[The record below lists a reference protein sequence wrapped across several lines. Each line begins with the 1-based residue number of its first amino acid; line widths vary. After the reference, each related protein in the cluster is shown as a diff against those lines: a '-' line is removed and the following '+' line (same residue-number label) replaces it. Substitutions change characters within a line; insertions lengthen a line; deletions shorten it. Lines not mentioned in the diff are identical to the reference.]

1 MDKNSKIYIAGHH
14 GLVGSAIWNNL
25 KQRGYNNLVGRSHK
39 ELDLTD
45 QQAVKKF
52 FDEEKPDA
60 VVLAAA
66 FVGGIMANSLYR
78 ADFIMQNMK
87 MQCNV
92 IENAYKHGV
101 KKLLFLGSTCIYPK
115 DAPQPMKE
123 DALLT
128 SPLEYT
134 NEEYAIAKIA
144 GLKMCESYNLQY
156 GTNYIAVMPTNLY
169 GPNDNFHLENSH
181 VMPAMMRKIYLAK
194 LIHEN
199 DWHSIEVDMNKR
211 PINPTDKLRAIIGE
225 GNVDG
230 NNSHERILKALEFYG
245 IYDNKVVLWGTGTPL
260 REFLWSEDMADASV
274 HVLLNVNFSDII
286 GIEKY
291 SSVFY
296 GAKVDGAVDRNNSEG
311 RGGAIPSLGEA
322 YAAWKTAMANR
333 GLARAKREVLK
344 KIEAYDTSSAVNGF
358 MLNGAEVWLDFELR
372 DRVYQGNERLQRI
385 GRTDTALWLGNKCY
399 NLSIEQAQNI
409 ISHIEAYAKDCYNVT
424 AAHKKAVGELTS
436 VEEVLT
442 YDYTKGYPAKLT
454 MTV

>member
-1 MDKNSKIYIAGHH
+1 MLDKNSKIYVAGHH

-25 KQRGYNNLVGRSHK
+25 KQRGYENLVGRTHQ

-45 QQAVKKF
+45 QVAVHQF
-52 FDEEKPDA
+52 FDQERPDA

-92 IENAYKHGV
+92 ISESYAHGV

-115 DAPQPMKE
+115 NAPQPMKE

-144 GLKMCESYNLQY
+144 GLKMCEAYNLQY

-181 VMPAMMRKIYLAK
+181 VMPAMMRKVYLAK
-194 LIHEN
+194 LIHEA
-199 DWHSIEVDMNKR
+199 DWDSMRRDLDIR
-211 PINPTDKLRAIIGE
+211 PIE
-225 GNVDG
+225 GINGSSQSSD
-230 NNSHERILKALEFYG
+230 ILSILAKYG
-245 IYDNKVVLWGTGTPL
+245 IQDNKVVLWGTGMPL

-274 HVLLNVNFSDII
+274 HILLNVNFSDII

-291 SSVFY
+291 SSVYY
-296 GAKVDGAVDRNNSEG
+296 GASASGTVDRNHSAG
-311 RGGAIPSLGEA
+311 RGGAIPQLGEIRNCHINVGTGKELTIRELSTLVAQAVGFGGTIEFDASKPDGTMRKVIDVSKLHSLGWTHKVEIEDGVQKLFEWYQA
-322 YAAWKTAMANR
+322 S
-333 GLARAKREVLK
+333 LK
-344 KIEAYDTSSAVNGF
+344 
-358 MLNGAEVWLDFELR
+358 
-372 DRVYQGNERLQRI
+372 
-385 GRTDTALWLGNKCY
+385 
-399 NLSIEQAQNI
+399 
-409 ISHIEAYAKDCYNVT
+409 
-424 AAHKKAVGELTS
+424 
-436 VEEVLT
+436 
-442 YDYTKGYPAKLT
+442 
-454 MTV
+454 